1 MKHCSLNQFDDVL
14 TLLFWKQD
22 WEKTQN
28 SVIKAPFPGI
38 EGINLIV
45 SFCLVF
51 TIYEKIQ

>member
-1 MKHCSLNQFDDVL
+1 MKHCSLNHFAYAL

-22 WEKTQN
+22 WEKTQY

-45 SFCLVF
+45 IFCFNF
-51 TIYEKIQ
+51 TIYEEIQ